1 MATAPTLAVW
11 RPTPA
16 HLRAAAVGLPLAV
29 AAIAVRRPDL
39 LVLATP
45 LLVITLWSVLDRPR
59 EAPRTSARLV
69 SSTLREGE
77 ETSLHVD
84 FGLPAGTRQS
94 IATVH
99 SSPWLHL
106 RPRRGVLA
114 LAMADEPAATL
125 DFEVRST
132 RWGEQ
137 HVAVVVAATS
147 SWGGYRWGPV
157 GLPDFGVTTL
167 PLPAVFD
174 AAAPA
179 PHPSGLVGVNR
190 SARLG
195 DGSEFAGIRPFHT
208 GDRLRRIHWPVS
220 LRTRN
225 IHVSETWADQDTQV
239 VLVVDAT
246 SDVGVSEGIDGAAS
260 SLDTAARA
268 AGAISEHYLH
278 RGDRVG
284 LRIFGTARRT
294 RLSASTGKLHL
305 RRVLDIL
312 ATMSVQP
319 PHLEDNTRIQFGLD
333 AGALVIMLS
342 PLFSVTALGHAVTL
356 ARQGLTV
363 VVVDTL
369 PAGLPEQ
376 TRDPYVALAWR
387 IRLLQREADVRRVN
401 GAGIPVVPWFGPGSL
416 DQVLRDIGRR
426 ASAPRMARR

>member
-1 MATAPTLAVW
+1 MATTPTLAAW

-45 LLVITLWSVLDRPR
+45 LLVIALWSVLDRPR
-59 EAPRTSARLV
+59 EAPRASARLV
-69 SSTLREGE
+69 GSTLREGE
-77 ETSLHVD
+77 ETRLHVV
-84 FGLPAGTRQS
+84 FGGAAGMRQ
-94 IATVH
+94 AVTTVH
-99 SSPWLHL
+99 TSPWLHL

-114 LAMADEPAATL
+114 QRVVGGSAATL
-125 DFEVRST
+125 DFEIRST

-137 HVAVVVAATS
+137 QIALVVAATS

-157 GLPDFGVTTL
+157 ELPEFDMTTL
-167 PLPAVFD
+167 PLPAIFD

-190 SARLG
+190 SPRPG

-220 LRTRN
+220 LRTGD

-246 SDVGVSEGIDGAAS
+246 SDVGVSEGVDGAAS

-268 AGAISEHYLH
+268 AGAICEHYLH

-284 LRIFGTARRT
+284 LRIFGKARRI
-294 RLSASTGKLHL
+294 RLPASTGKLHL
-305 RRVLDIL
+305 RRMLDIL
-312 ATMSVQP
+312 ATMSVQAH
-319 PHLEDNTRIQFGLD
+319 HLDESARIQFGLE

-342 PLFSVTALGHAVTL
+342 PLFSATALGHAVTL
-356 ARQGLTV
+356 SRQGLTV

-369 PAGLPEQ
+369 PRELPAQ

-387 IRLLQREADVRRVN
+387 IRLLQREADVRRVT
-401 GAGIPVVPWFGPGSL
+401 GAGIPIVPWLGPGSL